1 MLERASIVQ
10 LTEINKS
17 DLPMSEK
24 IKKYEDSIIFGKEE
38 FPSSESSE
46 KSAIMLV
53 DDENLLDLTGQE
65 KDKKL

>member
-38 FPSSESSE
+38 FPSSESIE
-46 KSAIMLV
+46 KSATMFA
-53 DDENLLDLTGQE
+53 DDDNSLDLTGQD
-65 KDKKL
+65 KNKKL

>member
-1 MLERASIVQ
+1 
-10 LTEINKS
+10 
-17 DLPMSEK
+17 MSEK